1 MGLVYQ
7 NIRIANAA
15 KPQIEEVDAKALVDS
30 GAIDLRIPKLVA
42 AQLKLE
48 TLEQRE
54 VTTADGRK
62 QLIDYVGP
70 VKVECFGRHAFT
82 GAMVMGDVVLLG
94 AIPMESMD
102 LLIHPR
108 SMQLIPNP
116 EHPNI
121 PGVMA
126 MGVRHPRKG
135 VEAAE

>member
-7 NIRIANAA
+7 HIRIFNAA

-30 GAIDLRIPKLVA
+30 GAIDLCIPRLVA
-42 AQLKLE
+42 TQLKLE

-54 VTTADGRK
+54 VTTADGRR
-62 QLIDYVGP
+62 QLVDYVGP

-82 GAMVMGDVVLLG
+82 GAMVMGDVVLPG

-102 LLIHPR
+102 LLIDPR
-108 SMQLIPNP
+108 KQQLIPNP

-121 PGVMA
+121 PGAMA
-126 MGVRHPRKG
+126 MGVRYPRG
-135 VEAAE
+135 GAE